1 MKFKELKG
9 LSKTDLEKKVVELR
23 KELMKENT
31 QISTGTVPKSPGK
44 LRNMKKTI
52 ARIRMLLEATPPK

>member
-1 MKFKELKG
+1 MKFKELKA
-9 LSKTDLEKKVVELR
+9 LSKDELEKKRTELR

-31 QISTGTVPKSPGK
+31 QISTGTSPKSPGK

-52 ARIRMLLEATPPK
+52 AKITMLLEAKP

>member
-1 MKFKELKG
+1 VKFKELKA
-9 LSKTDLEKKVVELR
+9 LSKDELEKKRTELR

-31 QISTGTVPKSPGK
+31 QISTGTSPKSPGK

-52 ARIRMLLEATPPK
+52 AKITMLLEAKP